1 MYIYLIKVQEINMKI
16 ARLIVSFSM
25 LFFSV
30 LFSFYP
36 FLFFTDFINRLFN
49 KKKIDVSIFNDP
61 CVCDYNI
68 WQLYFLF

>member
-16 ARLIVSFSM
+16 IARLIVSFSI

-49 KKKIDVSIFNDP
+49 KKK
-61 CVCDYNI
+61 
-68 WQLYFLF
+68 

>member
-16 ARLIVSFSM
+16 ARLIVSFSI

-49 KKKIDVSIFNDP
+49 KKK
-61 CVCDYNI
+61 
-68 WQLYFLF
+68 